1 MNVFSAKRILPS
13 TILRCIP
20 LDNPVDE
27 SGSDG
32 ERLVVMTMY
41 VLQKGGDASDRDE
54 KAD

>member
-1 MNVFSAKRILPS
+1 MHP
-13 TILRCIP
+13 IP

>member
-1 MNVFSAKRILPS
+1 MHL
-13 TILRCIP
+13 IP

-27 SGSDG
+27 SGSK
-32 ERLVVMTMY
+32 RLVVMTMY

>member
-1 MNVFSAKRILPS
+1 MHLNVFSAKRILHP
-13 TILRCIP
+13 IP

-27 SGSDG
+27 SGSNG